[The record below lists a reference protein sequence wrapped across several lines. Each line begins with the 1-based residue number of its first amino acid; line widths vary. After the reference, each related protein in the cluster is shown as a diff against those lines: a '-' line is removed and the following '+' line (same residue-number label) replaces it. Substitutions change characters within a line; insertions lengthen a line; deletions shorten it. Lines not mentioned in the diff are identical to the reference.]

1 MKENDTITIAPNVLL
16 KTAQQAALTTEG
28 VAGMGNI
35 PVAVG
40 RLLKGHPM
48 GHGVILSVDDQTVSG
63 DLYLLVKPNIDM
75 QKTGKAVQENVARAI
90 TELVG
95 MSVSN
100 INIHIENVL
109 YNTAD

>member
-16 KTAQQAALTTEG
+16 KTAQQAALNTEG
-28 VAGMGNI
+28 VAEMGNV

-63 DLYLLVKPNIDM
+63 DLYLLVKPDVDI
-75 QKTGKAVQENVARAI
+75 QKTGRAVQENVARAI

-95 MSVSN
+95 MKVAELN
-100 INIHIENVL
+100 VHVENVV
-109 YNTAD
+109 YGSSD